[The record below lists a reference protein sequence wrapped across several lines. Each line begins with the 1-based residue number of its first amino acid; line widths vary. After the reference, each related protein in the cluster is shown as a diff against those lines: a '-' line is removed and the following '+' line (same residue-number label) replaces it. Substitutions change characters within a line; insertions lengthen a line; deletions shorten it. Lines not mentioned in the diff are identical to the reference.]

1 MNKREYKRWS
11 DIDRNKLIDLV
22 KQNISSTGRIYWD
35 IVTSHFENRTILQC
49 KNYYQNLVKPQLGQD
64 PHAKHIINIQKWA
77 LSETIRLTFLI
88 IQYGPDLCKI
98 QVFFQDRTSEELLK
112 QVQYINKLQE
122 YYVKILTQI
131 SSNKLGLSHIILNL
145 NQLQIRKLIGVLRMM
160 KHRYQYLGREYIEN
174 IPVPL
179 DLQYQLQ
186 QFIGSDLNEKM
197 MYPMDFVEQYFFE
210 YIEKQFG
217 VLNLIN
223 YLPSLEITY
232 RKMFGNDIFR
242 I

>member
-1 MNKREYKRWS
+1 MNKREYQRWS
-11 DIDRNKLIDLV
+11 DIDKNKLIDLV

-49 KNYYQNLVKPQLGQD
+49 KNYYQNLVKPQLVQD
-64 PHAKHIINIQKWA
+64 PYAKHIINIQKWA

-88 IQYGPDLCKI
+88 IQYGPDLNTI

-122 YYVKILTQI
+122 YYVQILTQI
-131 SSNKLGLSHIILNL
+131 SSNKLSLSQIILNL
-145 NQLQIRKLIGVLRMM
+145 NQQQIRKLIGVLRMM
-160 KHRYQYLGREYIEN
+160 KHRYQYLGREFIEN

-186 QFIGSDLNEKM
+186 QFIGPDLNEKM

-217 VLNLIN
+217 VLNLIS